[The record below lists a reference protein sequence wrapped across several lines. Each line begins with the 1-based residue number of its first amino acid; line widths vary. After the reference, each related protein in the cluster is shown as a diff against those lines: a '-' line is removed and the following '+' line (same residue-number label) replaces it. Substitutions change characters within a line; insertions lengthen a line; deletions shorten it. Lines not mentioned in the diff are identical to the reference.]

1 MKIIA
6 FYLPQYHRVKENDEW
21 WGEGFTEWTNL
32 RKARPLFE
40 GHYQPRVPLNNN
52 YYDLSMD
59 DPKEWQCRIAREHGI
74 YGFCIYHYWFN
85 GHLLLEKPVEQYL
98 QNPKCDL
105 PFCICWA
112 NENWTNVWSAGD
124 KATVLLSHKKETP
137 KEWEEHFFYL
147 LPFFKDKRYIKDDNG
162 KLLFVIFRPDLITE
176 CNEMLRYWDNLAVKE
191 GLPGFSFA
199 YQSPEF
205 DDQTG
210 KDDSEFKYAIEYQP
224 IYALKE
230 MTGRNLKG
238 IRNVKKKLDRY
249 MEKKGMAAIDLHQM
263 FKGKNNLYTFDYDE
277 VWETVLNRIPQSD
290 KYITGCFV
298 DWDSSPRR
306 GLGGRIFLGAS
317 PEKFGK
323 YLAELI
329 KKEKR
334 EYHKDM
340 IFAFAWNEWTE
351 GGYLEPDERFGYGY
365 LEAIKRVLEETGEF
379 PDYEI

>member
-1 MKIIA
+1 
-6 FYLPQYHRVKENDEW
+6 
-21 WGEGFTEWTNL
+21 
-32 RKARPLFE
+32 
-40 GHYQPRVPLNNN
+40 
-52 YYDLSMD
+52 
-59 DPKEWQCRIAREHGI
+59 
-74 YGFCIYHYWFN
+74 
-85 GHLLLEKPVEQYL
+85 
-98 QNPKCDL
+98 
-105 PFCICWA
+105 
-112 NENWTNVWSAGD
+112 
-124 KATVLLSHKKETP
+124 
-137 KEWEEHFFYL
+137 
-147 LPFFKDKRYIKDDNG
+147 
-162 KLLFVIFRPDLITE
+162 
-176 CNEMLRYWDNLAVKE
+176 
-191 GLPGFSFA
+191 
-199 YQSPEF
+199 
-205 DDQTG
+205 
-210 KDDSEFKYAIEYQP
+210 
-224 IYALKE
+224 
-230 MTGRNLKG
+230 
-238 IRNVKKKLDRY
+238 
-249 MEKKGMAAIDLHQM
+249 MAAIDLHQM
-263 FKGKNNLYTFDYDE
+263 FKGKNNLYTFDYDK